1 MSQAQPPGDI
11 EVGELNGFRL
21 ITVPRP
27 VSQGQR
33 AISLAFLAIWG
44 LLWAQGLVSVVNEIT
59 SGETELF
66 LYIWLAAWLLG
77 GVVAVGVTLRKLK
90 YPPKERFLLTLPTLS
105 YDSGKVARLV
115 VASGEAGRAGRHDR
129 PGALNRPGPLYRP
142 GRRAPGTQKLEFS
155 AADVASMKNGDQGL
169 VIRNEAGNDVIM
181 ASALSVDERQW
192 LLEELTK
199 AYAGH

>member
-1 MSQAQPPGDI
+1 MSQAQPPGEI

-27 VSQGQR
+27 ISQGQH
-33 AISLAFLAIWG
+33 AISLAFLGIWG

-66 LYIWLAAWLLG
+66 LYVWLAAWLLG

-90 YPPKERFLLTLPTLS
+90 YPPRERFLLTLPTLS

-115 VASGEAGRAGRHDR
+115 VASGQAGRAGRRDR
-129 PGALNRPGPLYRP
+129 PGPLNRPG
-142 GRRAPGTQKLEFS
+142 RRVPGTQKFEFS
-155 AADVASMKNGDQGL
+155 AADVASMKNSDQGL
-169 VIRNEAGNDVIM
+169 AIRNEAGDDVIM

-192 LLEELTK
+192 LQDELTK

>member
-1 MSQAQPPGDI
+1 MSQAQPPGEI

-27 VSQGQR
+27 ISQGQR

-59 SGETELF
+59 SGEAELF
-66 LYIWLAAWLLG
+66 LYVWLAAWLLG

-90 YPPKERFLLTLPTLS
+90 YPPRERFLLTLPTLS

-115 VASGEAGRAGRHDR
+115 VASGQAGRACRHDR
-129 PGALNRPGPLYRP
+129 PGPLNRPG
-142 GRRAPGTQKLEFS
+142 RRVPVTQKLEFA
-155 AADVASMKNGDQGL
+155 AADVASMTNSDQGL

-192 LLEELTK
+192 LQDELTK
-199 AYAGH
+199 AYTGH